1 MRLDLAGPARRSI
14 AFMVDT
20 LVVSLLLLAVAA
32 ALTMAFGPAIRFTAS
47 PGQPL
52 SASFHDRLVLV
63 GVVSSIILSATYFA
77 VSWSRFR
84 ATPGQYMLGLR
95 VSNRSSGGQLSVA
108 RALIRWAAL
117 GAPLWILSSLIAGL
131 GGFVAMLAE
140 LPNSFAKRQLGIGP
154 GQAERGL
161 RGVVFYALDQVD
173 ILLGAWLVLAFVAP
187 VRVSWVLFSIL
198 LVIVVHQLL
207 TTVTFRLGMRA
218 SSR

>member
-1 MRLDLAGPARRSI
+1 MRVDLAGPARRSI

-108 RALIRWAAL
+108 RAD
-117 GAPLWILSSLIAGL
+117 SL
-131 GGFVAMLAE
+131 GGAWRPTLDLILANRRSRW
-140 LPNSFAKRQLGIGP
+140 LRCDARIGRLDD
-154 GQAERGL
+154 GLARGHDP
-161 RGVVFYALDQVD
+161 RRVRA
-173 ILLGAWLVLAFVAP
+173 GAA
-187 VRVSWVLFSIL
+187 
-198 LVIVVHQLL
+198 
-207 TTVTFRLGMRA
+207 
-218 SSR
+218 